1 MRACTHREGPPHVF
15 AVCRGSNAER
25 REELMAVWA
34 HSLGFCRRDYM
45 AETWQS
51 LQPHAVQ
58 RDQQRRGCRRL
69 PLWTTSAH
77 AHSVPQ

>member
-1 MRACTHREGPPHVF
+1 MWT
-15 AVCRGSNAER
+15 
-25 REELMAVWA
+25 